1 MVVLSVNQ
9 NNGASERNRRYS
21 AMWSKMDSDLVDIT
35 RKSNLKW
42 NTPLSGCYKA
52 PSDFRLQ
59 SVGDFSSNGNIP
71 IVPMLNYDVM
81 LERLTST
88 VKRGFPGMFS
98 LVSLK

>member
-1 MVVLSVNQ
+1 
-9 NNGASERNRRYS
+9 
-21 AMWSKMDSDLVDIT
+21 MWSKMDSDLVDIA

-71 IVPMLNYDVM
+71 IVVMLNYDVM
-81 LERLTST
+81 LDRLLRASGHFTQLRSKT
-88 VKRGFPGMFS
+88 AVRWQQDGCGS
-98 LVSLK
+98 LT